1 MRAVVV
7 IGALLL
13 SFFPAAGPAA
23 AREDEVE
30 GARAVDERRVSDLYA
45 RCMSDPLRELTAFV
59 RAGETGS
66 FSRVAR
72 ELGVSQPSISRMV
85 ASLEARLGV
94 KLLLRTTRHVAP
106 TDAGRVFLERAR
118 QILGDLDDAENAAR
132 RADGLRGTLRV
143 ALSGAFGIREVIP
156 RLPGFA
162 KQHPKL
168 GIELLMSDRTE
179 DLIAEGADMAL
190 RLGPL
195 ADSGFGARV
204 LGKAPRVAVASPA
217 YLARRG
223 TPQTPADLAR
233 HDCILGPGLSGRTGW
248 SFTRS
253 GRATSVTVEG
263 PIKIAS
269 ADGVVACGKAG
280 LGIALASRWMCRA
293 EFEAGELVA
302 ILSNYQ
308 LDWVELHAV
317 YPGGRRPSLKVR
329 AFSDYFAAQLMH
341 KNEGG

>member
-1 MRAVVV
+1 
-7 IGALLL
+7 ALLVS
-13 SFFPAAGPAA
+13 SFSAAGPAA
-23 AREDEVE
+23 GAAREDDVD

-45 RCMSDPLRELTAFV
+45 RRMSDRLRELTAFV
-59 RAGETGS
+59 RASETGS

-132 RADGLRGTLRV
+132 GVDSLRGTLRV

-162 KQHPKL
+162 AQHPKL

-179 DLIAEGADMAL
+179 DLLAEGADMAL

-195 ADSGFGARV
+195 ADSGFGARL
-204 LGKAPRVAVASPA
+204 LGKAPRLAVASPG

-223 TPQTPADLAR
+223 RPETPANLAK

-248 SFTRS
+248 SFARS
-253 GRATSVTVEG
+253 GRAT
-263 PIKIAS
+263 P
-269 ADGVVACGKAG
+269 
-280 LGIALASRWMCRA
+280 
-293 EFEAGELVA
+293 
-302 ILSNYQ
+302 
-308 LDWVELHAV
+308 
-317 YPGGRRPSLKVR
+317 
-329 AFSDYFAAQLMH
+329 
-341 KNEGG
+341 

>member
-1 MRAVVV
+1 
-7 IGALLL
+7 
-13 SFFPAAGPAA
+13 
-23 AREDEVE
+23 
-30 GARAVDERRVSDLYA
+30 
-45 RCMSDPLRELTAFV
+45 MSDRLRELTAFV
-59 RAGETGS
+59 RASETGS

-85 ASLEARLGV
+85 ASLETRLGV
-94 KLLLRTTRHVAP
+94 KLLSRTTRHVMP

-132 RADGLRGTLRV
+132 GADSLRGTLRV
-143 ALSGAFGIREVIP
+143 ALSVAFGTREVIP

-162 KQHPKL
+162 DRYPKL
-168 GIELLMSDRTE
+168 VIELLMSDRTE

-195 ADSGFGARV
+195 SDSGFGARL
-204 LGKAPRVAVASPA
+204 LGKAPRLAVASPA

-253 GRATSVTVEG
+253 GRTTSVTVEG
-263 PIKIAS
+263 PIKVAS
-269 ADGVVACGKAG
+269 AEGVVACAKAG
-280 LGIALASRWMCRA
+280 LGIALASQWMCRA
-293 EFEAGELVA
+293 ELEDGELVA
-302 ILSNYQ
+302 ILSDHE

-317 YPGGRRPSLKVR
+317 YPGGRRPSLRVR
-329 AFSDYFAAQLMH
+329 AFADYFAAELIH
-341 KNEGG
+341 KNEDG

>member
-1 MRAVVV
+1 
-7 IGALLL
+7 
-13 SFFPAAGPAA
+13 
-23 AREDEVE
+23 
-30 GARAVDERRVSDLYA
+30 
-45 RCMSDPLRELTAFV
+45 MSDPLRELTAFV

-106 TDAGRVFLERAR
+106 TDAGRVFLERVR

-132 RADGLRGTLRV
+132 GVDSLRGTLRV

-162 KQHPKL
+162 AQHPKL
-168 GIELLMSDRTE
+168 GIELLMSDQTE

-195 ADSGFGARV
+195 PDSGFGARL
-204 LGKAPRVAVASPA
+204 LGKAPRLVVASPG
-217 YLARRG
+217 YIARKG

-233 HDCILGPGLSGRTGW
+233 HDCILGPGLSGPTGW

-253 GRATSVTVEG
+253 GQVASVTVEG
-263 PIKIAS
+263 PIKLTS
-269 ADGVVACGKAG
+269 ADGVVACAKAG
-280 LGIALASRWMCRA
+280 LGIALASRWI
-293 EFEAGELVA
+293 AGP
-302 ILSNYQ
+302 SSR
-308 LDWVELHAV
+308 
-317 YPGGRRPSLKVR
+317 PGSSSRSFPIINLIGSSCTP
-329 AFSDYFAAQLMH
+329 F
-341 KNEGG
+341 NP